1 MLEPLVCALRWIH
14 TFHRDGSL
22 SIQFVWL
29 SYLLP
34 GLNLLDF
41 IENECSGRQSG
52 GWLILA
58 D

>member
-1 MLEPLVCALRWIH
+1 MLEPLVCALRWIR
-14 TFHRDGSL
+14 TFHGDGSL
-22 SIQFVWL
+22 PIQFGWL

-34 GLNLLDF
+34 GLNLLGF
-41 IENECSGRQSG
+41 IENEWSGRQSG